1 MLDLPYSTAVNKPL
15 AKKAVFTKF
24 SLTTTQR
31 ERFDADI
38 SRMAITG
45 SVTPATVPG
54 LQEGREVKS
63 IYILTATLRT
73 KNYDRKNILL
83 LSRLIPQHMV
93 FVLRYGEEEQL
104 AVCIRQHLLLSDWT
118 PVNSHHIHLQGLT
131 FDTAWQHIV
140 MEIGRITL
148 KNGNSLYEQI
158 LENEEQTRLRKR
170 IESLD
175 RKCRSEQQP
184 RRKLELF
191 EEIQKLKLQL
201 K

>member
-1 MLDLPYSTAVNKPL
+1 MLGLPDSTAVNKPL
-15 AKKAVFTKF
+15 AKKAVSTKF
-24 SLTTTQR
+24 SLTAAQR
-31 ERFDADI
+31 ERFDGDI

-45 SVTPATVPG
+45 AINPDTIPG
-54 LQEGREVKS
+54 LQEGSEVKS
-63 IYILTATLRT
+63 IYILTVILRT

-83 LSRLIPQHMV
+83 LARLIPQHII
-93 FVLRYGEEEQL
+93 FVLLCGAEEQV
-104 AVCIRQHLLLSDWT
+104 AICIGQHLILSDWT
-118 PVNSHHIHLQGLT
+118 PAGGHHIQLQGLT
-131 FDTAWQHIV
+131 LDTAWQHIA
-140 MEIGRITL
+140 MTIGSITL
-148 KNGNSLYEQI
+148 RNGNSLYEQI
-158 LENEEQTRLRKR
+158 LEDEEQAAIRKR